1 MLYSKQS
8 LCLSHSFLTQK
19 MVNSI
24 TLPCTAK
31 TVSMG
36 HAMNV
41 DKRALFEILVKPVNI
56 ELIRTGDV

>member
-1 MLYSKQS
+1 
-8 LCLSHSFLTQK
+8 

-56 ELIRTGDV
+56 ELIRTGDVWTHELG